1 MINEADARLTRY
13 EMILPVRGKYKQVR
27 AFIAAALEAVPA
39 MAISAIAIR
48 RENVTSDILEVR
60 LEASL
65 YLNK

>member
-1 MINEADARLTRY
+1 
-13 EMILPVRGKYKQVR
+13 MILPVRGKYKQVR